1 MAAGDDDGAGQL
13 RAGATIGGNLRHLRV
28 LLSVHAEGSATRA
41 AQACRLSQPAVTQAI
56 ARLETA
62 AGQPLFRR
70 MPTGLAPMPAGES
83 LALRAGRALARLD
96 AALADIAP
104 RLVLTAT
111 RAQLWA
117 FVAVAETGNFTLA
130 AQRLG
135 VAQPTVHR
143 AVTQLER
150 ETGRPL
156 FRRAPTGLAPSRG
169 AAVLARAVRLAFA
182 ELDQAAA
189 ELGDLAGREV
199 GQVVIGAL
207 PLSRS
212 HVLPRALAGFRRD
225 QPRLRVTVRDGVND
239 ELLAGLRRG
248 EIDFVIGALRDP
260 APIGDVVQ
268 EAVFDDT
275 LVLLSGAGHPLQA
288 AAGITPA
295 DLVAWPWLV
304 ARGGTPTRALFH
316 GLFAGAGLA
325 EPESLIET
333 GSVILM
339 REMVQ
344 DNRHLACISRL
355 QADREIARGLV
366 SVLPFEVPGSARP
379 IGITTRADWIPTPAQ
394 ATLLDHVRAAGAK

>member
-1 MAAGDDDGAGQL
+1 MNGV
-13 RAGATIGGNLRHLRV
+13 NLRHLRAFLAV
-28 LLSVHAEGSATRA
+28 VAQGSATRA
-41 AQACRLSQPAVTQAI
+41 AEACRVSQPAITQAI
-56 ARLETA
+56 ARLESAAGEPLFLRTPQGFRPTA
-62 AGQPLFRR
+62 AG
-70 MPTGLAPMPAGES
+70 GILAR
-83 LALRAGRALARLD
+83 RAGRALSRLD
-96 AALADIAP
+96 AALDDVAP

-111 RAQLWA
+111 RPQLFA
-117 FVAVAETGNFTLA
+117 LAATAETGSFSLA

-143 AVTQLER
+143 AVTLLER
-150 ETGRPL
+150 EAGRAL
-156 FRRAPTGLAPSRG
+156 FHRTPTGLVPARG
-169 AAVLARAVRLAFA
+169 CEALARATRLAFA

-199 GQVVIGAL
+199 GRIVIGAL

-212 HVLPRALAGFRRD
+212 AVLPRALAGFRRD
-225 QPRLRVTVRDGVND
+225 RPRLRVTVRDGVYD

-248 EIDFVIGALRDP
+248 EIDLLIGALRDP
-260 APIGDVVQ
+260 PPIGGVVQ

-288 AAGITPA
+288 VAGITPA
-295 DLVAWPWLV
+295 DLAAWPWLV
-304 ARGGTPTRALFH
+304 ARGGTPTRALFDS
-316 GLFAGAGLA
+316 LFAGAGLA

-344 DNRHLACISRL
+344 DDRHLACVSRL
-355 QADREIARGLV
+355 QAEREIARGLV
-366 SVLPFEVPGSARP
+366 SVLPFVVPGSARP

-394 ATLLDHVRAAGAK
+394 AALLDHVRAAGPA